1 MQRADNTDKKHEA
14 LQDLARAM
22 AWKPAYKIQD
32 DLVKAVVEETLGI
45 GLRDKQVQVVD
56 EYRAA
61 NVDDYTQHIMQ
72 LIMGFGKSFALIP
85 TLALHNADGEHL
97 SIFVIPEE
105 LLQGVWDNLEYVFRN
120 SVDRVL
126 YRFKFS
132 RANTNTL
139 QSFKELEEDLISAQK
154 EKRVVVT
161 EQTSYE
167 SLFLYAQEIG
177 LEIANA
183 AHASPE
189 KLEGILEKAAVVQR
203 ILKLL
208 LDNGLMHCD
217 ETDRLMQI
225 HEELNFSLG
234 IMQGVTPVYGRTC
247 AHLVNTLVSHKTV
260 SSILDLG
267 LGKTIHNEERYTET
281 KYNEKLK
288 KPLIEA
294 FLEELQ
300 ENEKKDYEESLVK
313 EIKKLSKKDKKQLV
327 NLMAEGGKKH
337 PEGLEVYRT
346 LSEETKEI
354 ISLVYGLTN
363 VILPAAFGK
372 EYQENYGLAK
382 TAEERAEVPFAFPYS
397 GNGVPK
403 NGSLFANH
411 FLTYILTI
419 FSYSQALNSNEEQDV
434 LDEHFTTF
442 FENQSKSAT
451 TQIQRTQ
458 AEDEEND
465 LKLSQTMGYKLFAKR
480 CGGESDELLKVFSKG
495 NTAENVAKLREAARK
510 DMSVLLETLNEH
522 VLHGVG
528 YYPLELSFLSHY
540 LDLIANKTQGF
551 TGTTDN
557 KDVFADDLNIIEE
570 TGTTAATATL
580 FVKKAKGEVFLTNVE
595 PQVDLD
601 QAISGVLSQVKAKH
615 GDRLLA
621 LSDPGAFFRGI
632 SNERVAKHLINSK
645 QLGHVEYVVYYDTK
659 NNKRM
664 WKRGAEASEAFDP
677 SISWDKRLVYYDQV
691 HCTGADFKHVKDARM
706 LMILG
711 EKNSLRD
718 VAQTEYRMRQIAE
731 NQGLSVCLNKP
742 VADLIVSELG
752 LKNAKKIDSDQI
764 FEFILKQDGQRRGR
778 DNVLSIENEM
788 KRIFLKTVYEKKLE
802 MDTKDWGELYKNLDE
817 FFVKKNLD
825 VPSQMFSL
833 ETGKISGH
841 AYMNWRLDGFIE
853 KVTHWVESTPL
864 LSKTV
869 DLELLIQEIR
879 DSVKWE
885 ALPNEYEMNMSN
897 VDRIVESIGEA
908 QSETQSEQETETQ
921 SEQEN
926 QRYKGQN
933 LNVDHVIP
941 DWEWSLDLVTD
952 PDNLVPTSPADPTP
966 KDMTGKMQP
975 VYQINEIMGQSKGLE
990 PYKDLFDPA
999 LQVTFNAFPN
1009 NYPVP
1014 GSLQAKLFDD
1024 SMEIS
1029 EAILVVQKEDGDYQF
1044 IMLDMSDYGWWKE
1057 TLNKNSS
1064 ENEEGKLSAYTL
1076 YYGTGYKVAASG
1088 NGAISPVDLVKDEKL
1103 QNLLVQYR
1111 FLKGDINFSKT
1122 EIKRLEAWMQE
1133 KGKSKVRRLYDEH
1146 IRFTRPELQEY
1157 FPTSRLY
1164 TLLYSY

>member
-346 LSEETKEI
+346 LSEETKRDYFFSI
-354 ISLVYGLTN
+354 WIDQCDSSSSIWKGISG
-363 VILPAAFGK
+363 
-372 EYQENYGLAK
+372 
-382 TAEERAEVPFAFPYS
+382 
-397 GNGVPK
+397 
-403 NGSLFANH
+403 
-411 FLTYILTI
+411 
-419 FSYSQALNSNEEQDV
+419 
-434 LDEHFTTF
+434 
-442 FENQSKSAT
+442 
-451 TQIQRTQ
+451 
-458 AEDEEND
+458 
-465 LKLSQTMGYKLFAKR
+465 
-480 CGGESDELLKVFSKG
+480 
-495 NTAENVAKLREAARK
+495 KLR
-510 DMSVLLETLNEH
+510 T
-522 VLHGVG
+522 
-528 YYPLELSFLSHY
+528 
-540 LDLIANKTQGF
+540 
-551 TGTTDN
+551 
-557 KDVFADDLNIIEE
+557 
-570 TGTTAATATL
+570 
-580 FVKKAKGEVFLTNVE
+580 
-595 PQVDLD
+595 
-601 QAISGVLSQVKAKH
+601 
-615 GDRLLA
+615 
-621 LSDPGAFFRGI
+621 
-632 SNERVAKHLINSK
+632 
-645 QLGHVEYVVYYDTK
+645 
-659 NNKRM
+659 
-664 WKRGAEASEAFDP
+664 
-677 SISWDKRLVYYDQV
+677 
-691 HCTGADFKHVKDARM
+691 C
-706 LMILG
+706 
-711 EKNSLRD
+711 
-718 VAQTEYRMRQIAE
+718 
-731 NQGLSVCLNKP
+731 
-742 VADLIVSELG
+742 
-752 LKNAKKIDSDQI
+752 
-764 FEFILKQDGQRRGR
+764 
-778 DNVLSIENEM
+778 
-788 KRIFLKTVYEKKLE
+788 
-802 MDTKDWGELYKNLDE
+802 
-817 FFVKKNLD
+817 
-825 VPSQMFSL
+825 
-833 ETGKISGH
+833 
-841 AYMNWRLDGFIE
+841 
-853 KVTHWVESTPL
+853 
-864 LSKTV
+864 
-869 DLELLIQEIR
+869 
-879 DSVKWE
+879 
-885 ALPNEYEMNMSN
+885 
-897 VDRIVESIGEA
+897 
-908 QSETQSEQETETQ
+908 
-921 SEQEN
+921 
-926 QRYKGQN
+926 
-933 LNVDHVIP
+933 
-941 DWEWSLDLVTD
+941 
-952 PDNLVPTSPADPTP
+952 
-966 KDMTGKMQP
+966 
-975 VYQINEIMGQSKGLE
+975 
-990 PYKDLFDPA
+990 
-999 LQVTFNAFPN
+999 
-1009 NYPVP
+1009 
-1014 GSLQAKLFDD
+1014 
-1024 SMEIS
+1024 
-1029 EAILVVQKEDGDYQF
+1029 
-1044 IMLDMSDYGWWKE
+1044 
-1057 TLNKNSS
+1057 
-1064 ENEEGKLSAYTL
+1064 
-1076 YYGTGYKVAASG
+1076 
-1088 NGAISPVDLVKDEKL
+1088 
-1103 QNLLVQYR
+1103 
-1111 FLKGDINFSKT
+1111 
-1122 EIKRLEAWMQE
+1122 
-1133 KGKSKVRRLYDEH
+1133 
-1146 IRFTRPELQEY
+1146 
-1157 FPTSRLY
+1157 
-1164 TLLYSY
+1164 